1 MEIDIHLSVD
11 HPHII
16 KLWEVI
22 EEGPLIYMIMEYA
35 ENGNLFSFQN
45 MKQVFSESEAYMFF
59 SQAISAIKYL
69 HSINIMHRDLKVLV
83 GCI

>member
-1 MEIDIHLSVD
+1 MEIEIHLSVD

-22 EEGPLIYMIMEYA
+22 EDGPIIYMIMEYA

-45 MKQVFSESEAYMFF
+45 IKQIFS
-59 SQAISAIKYL
+59 
-69 HSINIMHRDLKVLV
+69 
-83 GCI
+83 